1 MIKKRIL
8 GNSGIEV
15 NPVGLGCMGFSHA
28 YGTPT
33 DKSDAI
39 KLIRNAYDMGYDFF
53 DTAEAYIGVNSDGT
67 VSYNEELV
75 GEALKP
81 IRSHVVIATKFGIG
95 ESAKERDSKP
105 ETIRK
110 SVEKSLKRLGTDYID
125 LYYQHREDPN
135 TPIEEVAEVMSELIK
150 EGKIRA
156 WGLSEADAEYMRRAN
171 AVCKVSAVENRY
183 SMMGRFYEK
192 DFPAFEEL
200 NIAYV
205 AYSPLANGILTGKYK
220 AGMQFDSKTDF
231 RAMMPQFQDESY
243 KQNEELF
250 YLISSMAE
258 EKNATMSQISL
269 AWMLNKKPWIIPIP
283 GSRKPERM
291 KENQEAANVRL
302 SSEDVK
308 KIDSALNK
316 MKMSDYFGGT
326 GRK

>member
-1 MIKKRIL
+1 MI
-8 GNSGIEV
+8 
-15 NPVGLGCMGFSHA
+15 
-28 YGTPT
+28 
-33 DKSDAI
+33 
-39 KLIRNAYDMGYDFF
+39 
-53 DTAEAYIGVNSDGT
+53 
-67 VSYNEELV
+67 
-75 GEALKP
+75 
-81 IRSHVVIATKFGIG
+81 
-95 ESAKERDSKP
+95 
-105 ETIRK
+105 
-110 SVEKSLKRLGTDYID
+110 
-125 LYYQHREDPN
+125 
-135 TPIEEVAEVMSELIK
+135 
-150 EGKIRA
+150 

-171 AVCKVSAVENRY
+171 AVCKVSAIENRY

-220 AGMQFDSKTDF
+220 AGMQFDSQTDF
-231 RAMMPQFQDESY
+231 RAIMPQFQDESY

-269 AWMLNKKPWIIPIP
+269 AWMLK
-283 GSRKPERM
+283 
-291 KENQEAANVRL
+291 KENQEAANVQL

-308 KIDSALNK
+308 KIDSALDK

>member
-1 MIKKRIL
+1 MI
-8 GNSGIEV
+8 
-15 NPVGLGCMGFSHA
+15 
-28 YGTPT
+28 
-33 DKSDAI
+33 
-39 KLIRNAYDMGYDFF
+39 
-53 DTAEAYIGVNSDGT
+53 
-67 VSYNEELV
+67 
-75 GEALKP
+75 
-81 IRSHVVIATKFGIG
+81 
-95 ESAKERDSKP
+95 
-105 ETIRK
+105 
-110 SVEKSLKRLGTDYID
+110 
-125 LYYQHREDPN
+125 
-135 TPIEEVAEVMSELIK
+135 
-150 EGKIRA
+150 

-171 AVCKVSAVENRY
+171 AVCKVSAIENRY

-220 AGMQFDSKTDF
+220 AEMQFDSQTDF
-231 RAMMPQFQDESY
+231 RAIMPQFQDESY

-291 KENQEAANVRL
+291 KENQEAANVQL

-308 KIDSALNK
+308 KIDSALDK